1 MQVKLIKDLSKE
13 SKRLSYLIYE
23 YSCSRCQKTTKT
35 NATSYLARLNKYEGF
50 GLVCRSCALTLRNL
64 SRDPAIQKR
73 MAQKVAD
80 NRRGKTFNEIFGVE
94 KSAAVRQKLSEKNS
108 GVNNP
113 NFGGKHS
120 HGFRDNPLSG
130 PWEQRFGK
138 EEADRR
144 KRAVSKRLIG
154 SGNPMYGRPSPK
166 GGGAGWSGWLEG
178 EYFRSLL
185 ELSFML
191 HLKKS
196 NINYKSAET
205 KDYLVTFKDGDVNKT
220 YHPDFVLDD
229 GRIIEVKP
237 FKLVSTL
244 LNTLKFKAAIER
256 FGDKFSVVTEKDF
269 ERIEP
274 KNLIQYVDSKQ
285 IVLIDRYMEK
295 LDAYR

>member
-1 MQVKLIKDLSKE
+1 MERLVRRRILQVIIRIKL
-13 SKRLSYLIYE
+13 Y
-23 YSCSRCQKTTKT
+23 
-35 NATSYLARLNKYEGF
+35 ATF
-50 GLVCRSCALTLRNL
+50 
-64 SRDPAIQKR
+64 
-73 MAQKVAD
+73 
-80 NRRGKTFNEIFGVE
+80 
-94 KSAAVRQKLSEKNS
+94 
-108 GVNNP
+108 
-113 NFGGKHS
+113 
-120 HGFRDNPLSG
+120 
-130 PWEQRFGK
+130 
-138 EEADRR
+138 
-144 KRAVSKRLIG
+144 
-154 SGNPMYGRPSPK
+154 
-166 GGGAGWSGWLEG
+166 
-178 EYFRSLL
+178 
-185 ELSFML
+185 
-191 HLKKS
+191 KKS
-196 NINYKSAET
+196 NINYISAET